1 MSKKSVFTILWS
13 MIHGI
18 GERVYILGIG
28 GISLSAIAMILK
40 HNGHEVD
47 GYDLNPSKLT
57 EKLQKNGVDDFLVV
71 AECINQRNDSY
82 LSADVFEIRNHEL
95 FCGEN
100 ITKNIEKELP
110 NLENVYLEAKQNMH
124 SVSNGFFSLLN
135 TLRGNF

>member
-1 MSKKSVFTILWS
+1 MQVYNINNIAFGTNVKVYRGIRNYYKKV
-13 MIHGI
+13 GK
-18 GERVYILGIG
+18 E
-28 GISLSAIAMILK
+28 
-40 HNGHEVD
+40 
-47 GYDLNPSKLT
+47 DLLNRSI

-82 LSADVFEIRNHEL
+82 ISADVFEIRDHEL

-110 NLENVYLEAKQNMH
+110 DLENVYLEAKQNMH

>member
-1 MSKKSVFTILWS
+1 MQVYNINNIAFGTNVKVYRGIRNYYKKV
-13 MIHGI
+13 GK
-18 GERVYILGIG
+18 E
-28 GISLSAIAMILK
+28 
-40 HNGHEVD
+40 
-47 GYDLNPSKLT
+47 DLLNRSI

-110 NLENVYLEAKQNMH
+110 DLENVYLEAKQNMH